1 MSIFPTSTNGMFAL
15 LLLADTVISTA
26 RFYTSTIWKL
36 SRLLYFS
43 LANKIENT
51 PSINA

>member
-26 RFYTSTIWKL
+26 RFYTLIIWQL
-36 SRLLYFS
+36 SLLLCVS
-43 LANKIENT
+43 LTNKIDNT
-51 PSINA
+51 PSINT